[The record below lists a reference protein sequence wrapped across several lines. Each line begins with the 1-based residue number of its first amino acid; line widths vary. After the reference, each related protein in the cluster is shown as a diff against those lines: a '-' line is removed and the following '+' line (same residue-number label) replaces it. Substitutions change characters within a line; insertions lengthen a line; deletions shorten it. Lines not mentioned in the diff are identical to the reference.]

1 MNEMYYEFSKNV
13 KEKLSEEINGRIV
26 YEAYPAIDTII
37 FKVSFKEFNFA
48 YPVANVQ
55 ELLYSGGSAESIV
68 EDFKTNYLKTIKKT
82 FFKSEQRK
90 KRDEMVKMGIEEAK

>member
-1 MNEMYYEFSKNV
+1 MYYEFSKNV
-13 KEKLSEEINGRIV
+13 KERLIEEINGRIV

-37 FKVSFKEFNFA
+37 FKVSFKDFDFA
-48 YPVANVQ
+48 YPVANIQ
-55 ELLYSGGSAESIV
+55 DLLYSGGSAESIV

-90 KRDEMVKMGIEEAK
+90 KRDEMAKMGIGEAK

>member
-13 KEKLSEEINGRIV
+13 KERLSEEINGRIV

-37 FKVSFKEFNFA
+37 FKVSFKDFDFA
-48 YPVANVQ
+48 YPIANVQ
-55 ELLYSGGSAESIV
+55 EVLYTGGSTESIV
-68 EDFKTNYLKTIKKT
+68 EDFKSSYLKTIKKT

-90 KRDEMVKMGIEEAK
+90 KRDEMAKMGICEAK

>member
-1 MNEMYYEFSKNV
+1 MYYEFSKNV
-13 KEKLSEEINGRIV
+13 KERLSEEINGRIV

-37 FKVSFKEFNFA
+37 FKISFKEFNFA

-55 ELLYSGGSAESIV
+55 NLLYSGESTESIV

-90 KRDEMVKMGIEEAK
+90 KRDEMAKLGELV